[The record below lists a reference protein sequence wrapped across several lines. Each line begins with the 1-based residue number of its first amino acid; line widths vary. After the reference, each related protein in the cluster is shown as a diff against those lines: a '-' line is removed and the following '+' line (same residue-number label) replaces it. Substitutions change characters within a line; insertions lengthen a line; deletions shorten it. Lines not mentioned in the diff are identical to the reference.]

1 MRGDLGSGA
10 RGSDLG
16 AMNRFKMSL
25 RNNFEKGDL
34 NVPGNTNI
42 VFSSNTN
49 IALFFRQLL
58 KCIMT
63 THGRLGNDGTSASS
77 TAVHSKP
84 SSGRTLFVLRRSLRD
99 TMNGAPEVEWILNVD
114 STLNVDLH
122 HLTSRVS
129 MIGDETDP
137 RLNGDQTK
145 IQGRTKVQEWSAMF
159 HLVILYLL
167 RSSPVGDFVSRTN
180 LDNTHR
186 TNI

>member
-49 IALFFRQLL
+49 IALLFRQLL

-122 HLTSRVS
+122 N
-129 MIGDETDP
+129 P

-145 IQGRTKVQEWSAMF
+145 IQDLVEIKQSSKDERRSKSGVQCF
-159 HLVILYLL
+159 I
-167 RSSPVGDFVSRTN
+167 
-180 LDNTHR
+180 
-186 TNI
+186 